1 MGCDMDKREV
11 VTRKTALELVQKLSA
26 IDRLKLVEHVLA
38 ELEPVVVGQE
48 LEKPRS
54 LGSTPKG
61 CSLTKEEIADVERKL
76 WGKTGMERHRGVVQ
90 LGGMWKNL
98 SLEVGTEDMRQV
110 RRELSEAM
118 KRRAK
123 RH

>member
-1 MGCDMDKREV
+1 MDKHEA
-11 VTRKTALELVQKLSA
+11 VTLKTVLGLIQKLSA
-26 IDRLKLVEHVLA
+26 IERLKLVEHILA
-38 ELEPVVVGQE
+38 ELEPVVAGQE

-54 LGSTPKG
+54 LGSTPK
-61 CSLTKEEIADVERKL
+61 SHSPTKEEIADIERKL
-76 WGKTGMERHRGVVQ
+76 WGKTGMERHTGVVQ

-98 SLEVGTEDMRQV
+98 PLEVGTEDIRQV

-118 KRRAK
+118 NRRAM

>member
-1 MGCDMDKREV
+1 MRWVMDKREAV
-11 VTRKTALELVQKLSA
+11 ALKTVLELVQKLSA

-38 ELEPVVVGQE
+38 ELEPVVAVQE
-48 LEKPRS
+48 LEKSRS
-54 LGSTPKG
+54 LGSTPKSH
-61 CSLTKEEIADVERKL
+61 SLTEEEIADVERKL

-90 LGGMWKNL
+90 LGGIWKNL
-98 SLEVGTEDMRQV
+98 PLEVGPEDIRQV
-110 RRELSEAM
+110 RQELSEAM